1 MNDAKPEDVVN
12 AASRKLLLARADRL
26 REKPVEED
34 LSVYWAAEFPLGGE
48 AFALPLDCL
57 VACEPLRLVTP
68 VPLSD
73 STLAGVVRFQ
83 RRLLSVVS
91 LAGVLG
97 PKGWR
102 RDPSV
107 LLVLKLQG
115 DRLAAVDCEEI
126 PRALC
131 LPLKA
136 VEEARQGA
144 ASGPVLLVKR
154 PDQEP
159 LRLIDLNR
167 LFPGTVLKTVKEAPH
182 GK

>member
-1 MNDAKPEDVVN
+1 MTDSKPEDVVSE
-12 AASRKLLLARADRL
+12 AARKLLLARADRL

-34 LSVYWAAEFPLGGE
+34 PSVYWAAEFPLGGE
-48 AFALPLDCL
+48 AYALPLDCL

-73 STLAGVVRFQ
+73 TTLAGVVRFQ

-126 PRALC
+126 PRALS
-131 LPLKA
+131 LPLRD
-136 VEEARQGA
+136 VEEARKE
-144 ASGPVLLVKR
+144 ASAGPVLRVNR
-154 PDQEP
+154 PGQEP
-159 LRLIDLNR
+159 LRLLEINR
-167 LFPGTVLKTVKEAPH
+167 LFPGQVLKTQKT
-182 GK
+182 